1 MQTKLTLRL
10 DEELVRRAKAYAKR
24 EGKSLSQMVSDYFSL
39 LKQPSGER
47 PPGGKREA
55 GPAAPLTQSLRGILR
70 GAKVGEEDYRRYL
83 DEKYG

>member
-24 EGKSLSQMVSDYFSL
+24 EGKSLSQIVSDYFSL
-39 LKQPSGER
+39 LKQPSG
-47 PPGGKREA
+47 KTREDE
-55 GPAAPLTQSLRGILR
+55 PVAPLTQSLHGILR
-70 GAKVGEEDYRRYL
+70 GAKVGEEDYRRHL